1 MKLLKQILE
10 AQARNIQ
17 TDSVEIVTESNW
29 VEVDGESLTIG
40 PYLVW
45 VSAYSLDAKKHI
57 DEIVLRVFNRETHQ
71 TYKVVANPAT
81 PIDPSDV
88 DSGLRGL
95 EYMVWDLTNNKSGT
109 VVKDEETE
117 QLISSMAYKFLVR
130 QFDEVV
136 NPDTSDYDP
145 SDDTYEQR
153 REKMRQAAAA
163 RSELDID

>member
-17 TDSVEIVTESNW
+17 TDTAEIVTESSW
-29 VEVDGESLTIG
+29 VEVDGDSLTIG

-153 REKMRQAAAA
+153 REKMRQAAAV
-163 RSELDID
+163 S